1 LRQSN
6 ELLMKEIQVKRE
18 TMIRIAE
25 REGISSAETIRCS
38 QELDKLIL
46 EFQQSMKKGN
56 RYKEA
61 VKGPYKEMILWPREL
76 AKV

>member
-1 LRQSN
+1 MCQSN
-6 ELLMKEIQVKRE
+6 EYLMKEIQVKRE
-18 TMIRIAE
+18 AMIKIAE
-25 REGISSAETIRCS
+25 REGISSAATIRCS

-46 EFQQSMKKGN
+46 EFQQSMKKESRN
-56 RYKEA
+56 HET